1 MTQVRS
7 LGGED
12 PLEDGMA
19 THSSTL
25 AWRIPWMENP
35 GRLQSMELQR
45 VERDRGDF
53 AHPRMQGSGEM
64 GWDRGGVT
72 PILSAGGGQPWVH

>member
-1 MTQVRS
+1 
-7 LGGED
+7 
-12 PLEDGMA
+12 
-19 THSSTL
+19 
-25 AWRIPWMENP
+25 MENP